1 MNTISLVLKDFQDVK
16 EFLAVVENYPTMIY
30 AKDVSGMEVNAK
42 GVLSLMLLNRSK
54 PIELYSKSNDDLSDL
69 REKLK
74 HFVV

>member
-16 EFLAVVENYPTMIY
+16 EFLAIVENYPTMIY
-30 AKDVSGMEVNAK
+30 ARDVSGMEVNAK

-69 REKLK
+69 CEKLK
-74 HFVV
+74 HFMV